1 MRSPIRRRRCSGC
14 TAKVVMCASSTI
26 SQSPAYP
33 TMRPPSRA
41 TRYRAFLF
49 CVSSWRNA
57 FAGHGTGNDARS
69 TSCTPSMSSRLMSS
83 MTIGNVATI
92 PLKLTHDR
100 FGRPSARSSDGGEA
114 KGCSNEPRIDGCRTY
129 KGSISLIFTWVRVRI
144 GEHVEGRD
152 AHERGAVAPRDAL
165 PCRDRHTQTGE
176 RSRADRDGNAIDRG
190 ERRPGRKKRALDRRE
205 ELVALPPLRVP
216 RFLGED

>member
-41 TRYRAFLF
+41 TRCRAFLF

-57 FAGHGTGNDARS
+57 FAGHGIGNDARS
-69 TSCTPSMSSRLMSS
+69 TSCTPSMSSRLISS

-92 PLKLTHDR
+92 LLKLSGALRETERALVRRGRRERLLERSADR
-100 FGRPSARSSDGGEA
+100 RLS
-114 KGCSNEPRIDGCRTY
+114 
-129 KGSISLIFTWVRVRI
+129 
-144 GEHVEGRD
+144 HVERLD
-152 AHERGAVAPRDAL
+152 LAHLHLGARF
-165 PCRDRHTQTGE
+165 E
-176 RSRADRDGNAIDRG
+176 
-190 ERRPGRKKRALDRRE
+190 
-205 ELVALPPLRVP
+205 LPPGEFREGARGTYPLRRGP
-216 RFLGED
+216 QECP